1 MGIFDGCLLACDV
14 DGTLTENGYINPK
27 NKEKIEFFEKEG
39 GRFVIAT
46 GRGVAALGPVI
57 DKIPDISI
65 SVVANGCII
74 YNYKT
79 EEILYQKEI
88 EKEEFIYAQKICEW
102 CPTVGTEIHSGAIA
116 YTVKRNEATTLH
128 QEYEKFESADVSFEF
143 TNGIRWNKVIYL
155 FESAEDREMV
165 KFKLADYKTKCSFI
179 DTCAVINGEMQYYL
193 EQVPSGVSKAK
204 GLKELCQILNINSE
218 KLFAIGDYY
227 NDIEMLSLANISAVP
242 YSSPEDVK
250 QYADFTT
257 CSCDDGA
264 VAGFIDY
271 LTSKF
276 SAVE

>member
-57 DKIPDISI
+57 EKIPDISI

-74 YNYKT
+74 YDYKKQ
-79 EEILYQKEI
+79 EILYDKEI
-88 EKEEFIYAQKICEW
+88 IKKEFLYAQKICEL
-102 CPTVGTEIHSGAIA
+102 CPTVGVEIHSGASA
-116 YTVKRNEATTLH
+116 YTLKRNIATTLH
-128 QEYEKFESADVSFEF
+128 QEYEKFVGEDVDYEF
-143 TNGIRWNKVIYL
+143 VSNLKWNKVIYI

-165 KFKLADYKTKCSFI
+165 KAELEKDKTECSFI
-179 DTCAVINGEMQYYL
+179 NTCAVINGEMQYYL
-193 EQVPSGVSKAK
+193 EQVPGDVSKAK
-204 GLKELCQILNINSE
+204 GLNELCKILDINSE

-227 NDIEMLSLANISAVP
+227 NDLEMLSLANISAVP
-242 YSSPEDVK
+242 FSSPDDVK
-250 QYADFTT
+250 QYADYLT

-264 VAGFIDY
+264 VADFINY

-276 SAVE
+276 SAVD